1 MADSASVRVTGRLKP
16 GFSRQDVSAELGL
29 IASQQDSLHPGRK
42 TAVTVTD
49 GSWFQEPE
57 HHELAR
63 WVIPLIIGTLTLGTL
78 IACMNVI
85 TLLLS
90 RATARQQEIAVRLA
104 LGAGRMRLIRM
115 LLTETLLLAFASGLA
130 SFYLVYQL
138 PPVVYRFINA
148 QPADFPL
155 DPDWRVFWYLSGVT
169 LLAGILS
176 GLTPA
181 LASLKFDVTEALKGR
196 QSLFGR
202 THARGRLRGLLIG
215 AQVAMSF
222 VLLVGAG

>member
-1 MADSASVRVTGRLKP
+1 LV
-16 GFSRQDVSAELGL
+16 
-29 IASQQDSLHPGRK
+29 
-42 TAVTVTD
+42 
-49 GSWFQEPE
+49 
-57 HHELAR
+57 
-63 WVIPLIIGTLTLGTL
+63 
-78 IACMNVI
+78 
-85 TLLLS
+85 S
-90 RATARQQEIAVRLA
+90 RATASRQVIAVRLA
-104 LGAGRMRLIRM
+104 PRAGRIRLIRM

-169 LLAGILS
+169 LLAGVLS

-181 LASLKFDVTEALKGR
+181 LMSLKFDLSEALKGR

-202 THARGRLRGLLIG
+202 TYGKSRLRSLLI
-215 AQVAMSF
+215 AVQV
-222 VLLVGAG
+222 